1 MVSYIKTQW
10 FALLFAGVCFIIS
23 CTYFFSPAPDTTTL
37 EGLEQSMNTMASG
50 YSWLI
55 SCLLWFIYSM
65 VGHNTDCIQKLSE
78 RLEALEEGEHK

>member
-10 FALLFAGVCFIIS
+10 PALLFAVVCFIIS
-23 CTYFFSPAPDTTTL
+23 CIYFFSPAPDTTTL
-37 EGLEQSMNTMASG
+37 EGLEESMANMTAG

-55 SCLLWFIYSM
+55 SSLLWFVHSM

-78 RLEALEEGEHK
+78 RVEALEAKKND